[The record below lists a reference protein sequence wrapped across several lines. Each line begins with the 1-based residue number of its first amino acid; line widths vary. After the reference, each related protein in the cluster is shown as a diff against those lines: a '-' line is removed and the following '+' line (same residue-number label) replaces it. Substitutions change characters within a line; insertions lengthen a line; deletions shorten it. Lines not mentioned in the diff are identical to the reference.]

1 MSVSSDIFIESIRD
15 EIAALDVRLVATINQ
30 RIKKV
35 VELHRYKE
43 ENGIAVLDPGR
54 EAWLVNYLQRVN
66 SGPLSD
72 EGVEELVGF
81 VLQLVRRE
89 QAR

>member
-1 MSVSSDIFIESIRD
+1 VSVSTDPFVDSIRD

-43 ENGIAVLDPGR
+43 EHGIAVLDPGR

-72 EGVEELVGF
+72 EGVEELVAF

-89 QAR
+89 QAK

>member
-1 MSVSSDIFIESIRD
+1 MSVSVDPFVGSIRD

-30 RIKKV
+30 RIRKV

-43 ENGIAVLDPGR
+43 EHGITVRDPER
-54 EAWLVNYLQRVN
+54 EAWLVGYLQRVN

-72 EGVEELVGF
+72 DGVEELITYV
-81 VLQLVRRE
+81 VDLVRRE
-89 QAR
+89 QAK